1 MKGEGKIRKS
11 RRTCG
16 CEVEILVTKSFFL
29 RCDACSRLFCKD
41 HLLYDDH
48 ACSGK
53 YKKDIQVCQL
63 FVKNIKPNIIWVLQV
78 PVCPLCSSPVP
89 IARGA
94 VPDLAVSAH
103 IDQGCPAKNKKEKV
117 FKNRCHAVKNGK
129 QCKKHE
135 LVACICATCHTNFC
149 LAHRHPTDHDCKGSQ
164 PAAARAAAAAASRA
178 VPKQQ
183 QQQSSQS
190 KMTDFFTGPF
200 RPSAAASRVSS
211 NPSPAAAAALNRQA
225 GRGSTPGRPLMASSA
240 RQVNG
245 MSEDEALAAAMAA
258 SLATSGGE
266 GGGAAGGLS
275 QEEEDLALAR
285 ALQESEAMA
294 RRQGMAGGQQ
304 GQGVGQGDKNCSL
317 Q

>member
-1 MKGEGKIRKS
+1 MK
-11 RRTCG
+11 
-16 CEVEILVTKSFFL
+16 
-29 RCDACSRLFCKD
+29 CDACSRLFCKD

-48 ACSGK
+48 TCSGK
-53 YKKDIQVCQL
+53 YKK
-63 FVKNIKPNIIWVLQV
+63 NIQV
-78 PVCPLCSSPVP
+78 PVCPLCSAPIP

-103 IDQGCPAKNKKEKV
+103 IDQGCPEKNKKEKV
-117 FKNRCHAVKNGK
+117 FKNRCHAVKHGK

-135 LVACICATCHTNFC
+135 LVACICSACQTNFC
-149 LAHRHPTDHDCKGSQ
+149 LAHRHPTDHDCKGAQ

-178 VPKQQ
+178 PRQ
-183 QQQSSQS
+183 QQQSAQS
-190 KMTDFFTGPF
+190 KVTDFFTGPF
-200 RPSAAASRVSS
+200 RPTAAGPRAASS
-211 NPSPAAAAALNRQA
+211 NPSPAAAAALIRQA
-225 GRGSTPGRPLMASSA
+225 GRGSTPGRPLMATNA

-258 SLATSGGE
+258 SLATSGVE